1 MKPYLMI
8 NGDDAILK
16 SYKSSTVG
24 TKSILR
30 LELEVS
36 DHLQL
41 GYLLREC
48 ASFQAEQTATRKVA
62 AKARSKTKTDVA
74 ALPAPMLQLPYHG
87 DDQ

>member
-1 MKPYLMI
+1 MSTYLMI
-8 NGDDAILK
+8 YGDDATLK

-36 DHLQL
+36 DPLQL

-48 ASFQAEQTATRKVA
+48 ASFQAEQNAIRNA
-62 AKARSKTKTDVA
+62 AKPKSKSKTDLK

-87 DDQ
+87 DEQ